1 LATST
6 TFYQAAVTLLG
17 TLLISGT
24 ITEARFRGRP
34 RSGVRVL
41 AFFCFLLAIASFCA
55 GEYLALSVLLGEPPT
70 RRQSEWV
77 ERALAICTASVVVL
91 VLVGFA
97 TTAGSSSQTETDDGP
112 GVPDER
118 ARRDTLSAPL
128 LVALAALVIGCCV
141 VAVVVFHGQ
150 TAGSY
155 GLATTES
162 CPGAMSGVKF
172 YGEVGSEG
180 TQVFSRPTTRVKPL
194 RGYEYRCRLGF
205 VSLCF
210 GEPRSTP
217 KELPNMLWL
226 TTADAKGFVPAA
238 QIAFHV
244 ADKTTARNCSGEW
257 SAPSQLH
264 LYGAS
269 PLAFPYTTVHI
280 VADNAAFVGVAEG
293 VLAAGHFV
301 WHRVALDLRPEYNE
315 PEHLYL
321 GYPTTTRVAIV
332 ADACLAASFPSGEF
346 RQYDAKLSQ
355 NALNGG
361 IREACDPQSASE

>member
-1 LATST
+1 LSTST
-6 TFYQAAVTLLG
+6 SFYQAAVTLLG

-24 ITEARFRGRP
+24 ITEARFHGRP

-41 AFFCFLLAIASFCA
+41 AFFCFLLAIVSFCV

-70 RRQSEWV
+70 QRQSAWV
-77 ERALAICTASVVVL
+77 ERALAICTVSVAVL

-97 TTAGSSSQTETDDGP
+97 TTADSSQPETDSGWP
-112 GVPDER
+112 GAGRHSTV
-118 ARRDTLSAPL
+118 SVPL
-128 LVALAALVIGCCV
+128 LAGLAALVVGCCIA
-141 VAVVVFHGQ
+141 AVLLLQGQ
-150 TAGSY
+150 APGSY

-162 CPGAMSGVKF
+162 CPGPISGTNF
-172 YGEVGSEG
+172 YGEVGPEG
-180 TQVFSRPTTRVKPL
+180 TQVFSQPTTRVKPL

-217 KELPNMLWL
+217 RELPNMLWL
-226 TTADAKGFVPAA
+226 TTAGQKGFVPAA

-244 ADKTTARNCSGEW
+244 PDKTKTQSCSSEW
-257 SAPSQLH
+257 SAPSRLH

-269 PLAFPYTTVHI
+269 RLTFPSTTVHI

-293 VLAAGHFV
+293 ELAEGQFA

-315 PEHLYL
+315 PEHLHL
-321 GYPTTTRVAIV
+321 GYPTTSQIAIV
-332 ADACLAASFPSGEF
+332 ADACFAASFPSGEIK
-346 RQYDAKLSQ
+346 QYDARLSQ
-355 NALNGG
+355 SALNDG
-361 IREACDPQSASE
+361 IKEACAPQSASE

>member
-1 LATST
+1 LGTST
-6 TFYQAAVTLLG
+6 SFYQAAVTLLG

-24 ITEARFRGRP
+24 ITEARFHGRP

-41 AFFCFLLAIASFCA
+41 AFFCFLLAIASFCG

-70 RRQSEWV
+70 QWQSAWV
-77 ERALAICTASVVVL
+77 ERALAICTASVAVL

-97 TTAGSSSQTETDDGP
+97 TTANSSQSETGDRS
-112 GVPDER
+112 GVR
-118 ARRDTLSAPL
+118 AEAGWHDTVSAPL
-128 LVALAALVIGCCV
+128 LAALAAVVIGCCV
-141 VAVVVFHGQ
+141 ASVLVFHGQ
-150 TAGSY
+150 TPGSY

-162 CPGAMSGVKF
+162 CPGTISGANF
-172 YGEVGSEG
+172 YGEVGPEG

-194 RGYEYRCRLGF
+194 RRYEYRCRLGF

-217 KELPNMLWL
+217 RELPNMLWL
-226 TTADAKGFVPAA
+226 TTAGKEGFVPAA

-244 ADKTTARNCSGEW
+244 AEKTKTQSCSSEW
-257 SAPSQLH
+257 SAPSRLH

-269 PLAFPYTTVHI
+269 PLAFPSITVHI

-293 VLAAGHFV
+293 ELTEGHFA

-321 GYPTTTRVAIV
+321 GYPTTPQIAIV
-332 ADACLAASFPSGEF
+332 ADACLAASFPSGEIK
-346 RQYDAKLSQ
+346 QYDARLSQ
-355 NALNGG
+355 NALSDG
-361 IREACDPQSASE
+361 IKEACTPQSASE